1 MKAII
6 QWCLGSYDS
15 FCFSMNLNFVQP
27 RAMSNT
33 LRIAVAFTLLLCLVR
48 TGHAAESMVLPSSL
62 QIPMS
67 SDKTGKR
74 NLASFSLGPVEQAR
88 ILDGLITTAATTLQN
103 PTPPVGTGVLAPQQ
117 PPAAP
122 LPATPLP
129 ATPLPAATLPTP
141 QQTPP
146 LLRSPN
152 NELPEPKVQ
161 AITPPRTLNP
171 AAPAIAPEDPS
182 IGEPVKEIPIE
193 EIPATTSPNAEPVP
207 EIIHAPSVSGSAYK
221 DTIPRHRRFLRA
233 CGTFCKPLHP
243 INLFDSGLI
252 FATESTFL
260 SASTLGTTRVSTT
273 DLLTDTTDSR
283 ELESGFGFGQRV
295 MLGLQSQVFGLEVIY
310 WNFAD
315 EGFDSSAWKNNS
327 HTPQFGLGRRLDI
340 ETLDLG
346 ITQRFCLGRCRIKT
360 ALGLRMLEFGASEQA
375 HAMRTYH
382 QNIME
387 VSSAA
392 ILKRTVDAIGPT
404 LGIRGR
410 HPAWP
415 SGCECGTTCTPDC
428 YVLNRGF
435 SCNLYWDTRIS
446 WLWADQSTSAM
457 TEAVAA
463 TSTQGNPAVARA
475 QDAAITTTDES
486 DLQMHFGLQTGV
498 EFCKRIGCR
507 SMCILRCGFEYQYF
521 EIGRDYTAS
530 TSTAF
535 LTDGTNFGAQTTAL
549 AENSNTDVHMFGISF
564 LAGVNF

>member
-1 MKAII
+1 MSII
-6 QWCLGSYDS
+6 ILWCLELFYS

-33 LRIAVAFTLLLCLVR
+33 LRIAVAFTLLLCLS
-48 TGHAAESMVLPSSL
+48 TTSQAAELLVLPGSL
-62 QIPMS
+62 QIPTS
-67 SDKTGKR
+67 SDETAR
-74 NLASFSLGPVEQAR
+74 RDLGRSSRGPAEQAR

-103 PTPPVGTGVLAPQQ
+103 PSPPVGNGVLAPPQT
-117 PPAAP
+117 PP
-122 LPATPLP
+122 LPAPPLP
-129 ATPLPAATLPTP
+129 TQP
-141 QQTPP
+141 QPQPQTQTPP
-146 LLRSPN
+146 LLRSPE

-161 AITPPRTLNP
+161 AITPPRALNP
-171 AAPAIAPEDPS
+171 ATPAMPPVNPS
-182 IGEPVKEIPIE
+182 IGEPAEEIPVE
-193 EIPATTSPNAEPVP
+193 EIPATTSPNAETVP
-207 EIIHAPSVSGSAYK
+207 EIIYAPSVSGSAYK
-221 DTIPRHRRFLRA
+221 EPLPRHRRLLQA
-233 CGTFCKPLHP
+233 CGTFCKPLRP

-273 DLLTDTTDSR
+273 DLLAGTTNSR
-283 ELESGFGFGQRV
+283 EVESGFGFGQRV
-295 MLGLQSQVFGLEVIY
+295 MLGLQSNVFGLEVIY

-315 EGFDSSAWKNNS
+315 EGFESGAWKNNS
-327 HTPQFGLGRRLDI
+327 HTPQFSLGRRLDI

-346 ITQRFCLGRCRIKT
+346 ITQRFCLGGCRIKT
-360 ALGLRMLEFGASEQA
+360 ALGLRMLEFRASEQA

-392 ILKRTVDAIGPT
+392 ILKRDVDAIGPT
-404 LGIRGR
+404 LAISGR

-415 SGCECGTTCTPDC
+415 RGCECGPTCSPDC
-428 YVLNRGF
+428 FVLNERF
-435 SCNLYWDTRIS
+435 RCNLYWDTRVS

-463 TSTQGNPAVARA
+463 TSTPGNPAVARS

-507 SMCILRCGFEYQYF
+507 STCILRCGFEYQYF
-521 EIGRDYTAS
+521 EVGRDYTAS
-530 TSTAF
+530 TSNAF
-535 LTDGTNFGAQTTAL
+535 LTDASTFGAQTTAL